1 MTNLLHIAASPRTE
15 RSASREVAQH
25 FISSF
30 TDTNPGTIVHTIDL
44 WQTALPEFD
53 EHAMAAKYAGLS
65 GAPLSAAQQAAWDG
79 LRALASHLHQADIVV
94 LSVPLWNFG
103 IPYKLKQLIDLVTQK
118 DILFTFDHNGF
129 NGMLANKQ
137 AVVVYARGLDYGA
150 DSATPSSRFDL
161 QKPYMEMWLNFIGIT
176 DTHSI
181 IVEKTLFDNEID
193 HDARHAAATQAA
205 QLGRQLHTQSC

>member
-15 RSASREVAQH
+15 RSASREVAHH
-25 FISSF
+25 FISSY
-30 TDTNPGTIVHTIDL
+30 TDTNPETAVHTIDI

-53 EHAMAAKYAGLS
+53 EHAMAAKYAGLTDT
-65 GAPLSAAQQAAWDG
+65 PLNASQQTAWDG

-129 NGMLANKQ
+129 NGMLTNKQ
-137 AVVVYARGLDYGA
+137 AVVIYARGLDYGTH
-150 DSATPSSRFDL
+150 SATPSSRFDL
-161 QKPYMEMWLNFIGIT
+161 QKPYMEMWLKFIGIT

-181 IVEKTLFDNEID
+181 IVEKTLFGTEID
-193 HDARHAAATQAA
+193 HDARHAAAMQAA
-205 QLGRQLHTQSC
+205 QLGRQLQM